1 MSRGRL
7 RSLLAVTTLFTYVL
21 VLLGIYTA
29 ATGAGLACEARW
41 PLCDGAV
48 FGLFPAHWPSFIE
61 WSHRLVA
68 MVTGFLIVGSAYA
81 AWRSNADRRIRIAV
95 TVAVAL
101 LPVQVL
107 LGAGTVLEY
116 APLYLTTHFATA
128 IVIFGALVLATTWGF
143 GAQAASLFR
152 LRRVAAGSLASLPLL
167 AALSPAVVTAH
178 TAPYQVAYNAVG
190 LATVS
195 GFVVVTWWAHAL
207 RDPAHDR
214 TLTGIAALALV
225 AALAVG
231 AQLVVGRLASVL
243 GTPLYYDV
251 IVVLAVPGS
260 ALAFLLGAAAL
271 RLAYR
276 VESGGAR
283 LSGRPS

>member
-1 MSRGRL
+1 MNRDL
-7 RSLLAVTTLFTYVL
+7 RSLLAVTTLFTYAL
-21 VLLGIYTA
+21 LLLGIYTA
-29 ATGAGLACEARW
+29 AAGAGLACEARW

-68 MVTGFLIVGSAYA
+68 MVTGLLIVGSAVA
-81 AWRSNADRRIRIAV
+81 ARRANAERRIQGALAIAV
-95 TVAVAL
+95 VL

-128 IVIFGALVLATTWGF
+128 TVIFGALVLATTWAF
-143 GAQAASLFR
+143 GGEAASLDR
-152 LRRVAAGSLASLPLL
+152 LRRVAAGSIVSLPLL
-167 AALSPAVVTAH
+167 MVLSPAVVTAH
-178 TAPYQVAYNAVG
+178 TAPYQVAYNAIG
-190 LATVS
+190 LASVC
-195 GFVVVTWWAHAL
+195 GFVVVAWWAAVL
-207 RDPAHDR
+207 RDRVNGR

-225 AALAVG
+225 AALTVG
-231 AQLVVGRLASVL
+231 TQLVAGRLASVL

-251 IVVLAVPGS
+251 IVVLAVPGT
-260 ALAFLLGAAAL
+260 ALAFLLGAVAL

-276 VESGGAR
+276 IESSDVPV
-283 LSGRPS
+283 SGHPS